1 MNELQNLSDQA
12 LLEKTRH
19 LVKEEREITTR
30 VLHHLREVEKRRLFS
45 DLGYPS
51 LFAYAMGDLHYS
63 ESSAHRRI
71 AAMRLLK
78 ELPELEE
85 RIESGELSLSVVSQ
99 AQAFFRQ
106 EAKAE
111 HALAPEQK
119 RELLSA
125 LVGKSSREA
134 ERELLTRASEPERL
148 RPEVVRPVNESLS
161 EVRCLVDQETLQ
173 KLERIRGLLGHT
185 HSEMSMSELIA
196 KMAEI
201 TLDKLDPAKEPKR
214 AKPLQAQPRP
224 QPEPQQIVPP
234 KTQVSQLVS
243 AQKPTVAS
251 VYFRIATRREYIH
264 ASMRREVWRRAS
276 GKCVLCGS
284 VHRLQIDHIRP
295 VAKGGTNEKEN
306 LRLLCFNCNQ
316 RQAVLKL
323 GIKKMEFYQAT
334 S

>member
-1 MNELQNLSDQA
+1 
-12 LLEKTRH
+12 
-19 LVKEEREITTR
+19 
-30 VLHHLREVEKRRLFS
+30 
-45 DLGYPS
+45 
-51 LFAYAMGDLHYS
+51 
-63 ESSAHRRI
+63 
-71 AAMRLLK
+71 MRLLK

-119 RELLSA
+119 RELMSA

-148 RPEVVRPVNESLS
+148 RPEVVRPVNEHLS

-201 TLDKLDPAKEPKR
+201 TLNKLDPAKEPKR
-214 AKPLQAQPRP
+214 AKPVQPQP
-224 QPEPQQIVPP
+224 QPEPQQIVPG

-251 VYFRIATRREYIH
+251 VYSRMATRREYIH
-264 ASMRREVWRRAS
+264 ASMRREVWRRAN
-276 GKCVLCGS
+276 GKCALCGS
-284 VHRLQIDHIRP
+284 VHRLQIDHIQP
-295 VAKGGTNEKEN
+295 IALGGTTEKEN
-306 LRLLCFNCNQ
+306 LRLLCFHCNQ
-316 RQAVLKL
+316 RQAILKL
-323 GIKKMEFYQAT
+323 GSKKMELYTGA
-334 S
+334 SP